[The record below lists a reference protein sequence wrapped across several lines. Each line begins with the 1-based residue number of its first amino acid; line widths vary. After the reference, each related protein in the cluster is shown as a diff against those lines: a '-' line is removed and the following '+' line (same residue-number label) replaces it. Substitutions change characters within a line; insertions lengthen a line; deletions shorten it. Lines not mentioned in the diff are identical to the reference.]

1 MLLLLENRQYFIG
14 NLVLQGPVNFPLAYP
29 LNPIVKSIPAVYRC
43 PIGMAAKAHMTGPSG
58 SATVI
63 AGFHCVM
70 IVRAGGMILL
80 NKGVLFITK
89 ASPARR
95 TMPAHPQS
103 SFDMPGNIGC
113 FTPDSLQFQFGVTIV
128 HGRCPGGNDAFI
140 GEKFLVPIAK
150 YD

>member
-14 NLVLQGPVNFPLAYP
+14 NLVLQGPVNFPLGYP
-29 LNPIVKSIPAVYRC
+29 LNPIVKSIRVDYRC
-43 PIGMAAKAHMTGPSG
+43 PIGVAAKAHMTGLSG

-63 AGFHCVM
+63 AGFHCVT

-80 NKGVLFITK
+80 NKGFLFITK
-89 ASPARR
+89 ASRVRR

-103 SFDMPGNIGC
+103 SFDMPGNIGY
-113 FTPDSLQFQFGVTIV
+113 FTPASLQFQFGVTIV
-128 HGRCPGGNDAFI
+128 HGRCPGGNDSFT
-140 GEKFLVPIAK
+140 GEKFLVPIEK